1 MKLFV
6 FIPSIVKQP
15 SILCET
21 ASIIRLTVL
30 LEGGTGLW
38 QDTNPRVAHTAESIK
53 AAYLTPNGIPV
64 AAIGKLPTEATGKLP
79 TEATCQLPDANDTW
93 WVCADAAKLKMED
106 FYTATEA
113 EAAGIYAEDPA
124 ALVWKDHYIFLH
136 GTTHEDL
143 VGSMAYLGEIQRP
156 AEYVLKTLL
165 SV

>member
-30 LEGGTGLW
+30 LEGGMGLW

-64 AAIGKLPTEATGKLP
+64 AAIGE
-79 TEATCQLPDANDTW
+79 LPDAPGTW
-93 WVCADAAKLKMED
+93 WVHADPEKLKMED
-106 FYTATEA
+106 FYMATEA
-113 EAAGIYAEDPA
+113 AAAGIYTEDPA
-124 ALVWKDHYIFLH
+124 ALVWKDHYIFLNE
-136 GTTHEDL
+136 TTHEDL

>member
-64 AAIGKLPTEATGKLP
+64 AAIGKLPTEAT
-79 TEATCQLPDANDTW
+79 CQLPDANDTW

-113 EAAGIYAEDPA
+113 EAAGIYADDPA

>member
-64 AAIGKLPTEATGKLP
+64 AAMGKLPA
-79 TEATCQLPDANDTW
+79 EATCQLPDANDTW

-113 EAAGIYAEDPA
+113 EAAGIYADDPA